1 MEEKYTMSVKTP
13 DGYVEVEVS
22 KEVYDFDN
30 ENRNKFGR
38 ISKQMRD
45 HNYSLDAIVY
55 EGSEFGFYE
64 TYPCEEIE
72 ERLEEQKLV
81 QKCLIALKKL
91 TPIQQRRFMMYALE
105 DYTYEQIADKE
116 GVGLKTVYESVQ
128 SALKKIRKSL

>member
-1 MEEKYTMSVKTP
+1 MERKYKMSVSTP
-13 DGYVEVEVS
+13 DGCVEVEVS
-22 KEVYDFDN
+22 KEVYDFNN
-30 ENRNKFGR
+30 ENKREMERIDRQIRNH
-38 ISKQMRD
+38 Q
-45 HNYSLDAIVY
+45 YSLDNIVY
-55 EGSEFGFYE
+55 EGKEFGFYE